1 MGLARCR
8 ASSRGSR
15 TEWRLGARLSQ
26 ELPVTLCD
34 RDRVTAACKEPL
46 RRSAATMR
54 GSLAAR
60 LSSNSPTF
68 ANGRSSRHVSALTF
82 ELTWV
87 RTWAWRGV
95 ASGRRCALPCS
106 GRGALWGSAGHVDEL
121 ELDVVGIPEDDHRV
135 GHRLVGVDDA
145 GVLDAEFVEPACPCV
160 QIGAINDAE

>member
-1 MGLARCR
+1 MCCSP
-8 ASSRGSR
+8 ASSASAVDVTGR
-15 TEWRLGARLSQ
+15 Q
-26 ELPVTLCD
+26 ELG
-34 RDRVTAACKEPL
+34 
-46 RRSAATMR
+46 
-54 GSLAAR
+54 GSLCFLLTELHR
-60 LSSNSPTF
+60 HDPGGLGLT
-68 ANGRSSRHVSALTF
+68 SSRHVSALTF

-160 QIGAINDAE
+160 QTGAISDAE